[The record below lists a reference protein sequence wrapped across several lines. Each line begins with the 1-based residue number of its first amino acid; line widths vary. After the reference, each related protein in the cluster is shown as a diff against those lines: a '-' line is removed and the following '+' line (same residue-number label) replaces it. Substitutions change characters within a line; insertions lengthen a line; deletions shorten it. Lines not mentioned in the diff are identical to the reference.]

1 LNAGFSRR
9 GLATLPREVARLP
22 RLRTVKLIDNPI
34 TSLPF
39 GAESFRSVE
48 ILTIG
53 EGYFNGSAEFT
64 KNLDLAQFPWLRV
77 LEQRYDI
84 NTIDELAYHDSDGF
98 WNNPH
103 LEILNIGWPALK
115 HGIPAGLLRARNLR
129 ALATRINA
137 AQLGSALWRLP
148 AFERLE
154 YLAIG
159 HTDLSR
165 ARLAQLCDGLPRAF
179 ISCDSVEFA
188 SPEAEKLE
196 AVEQSLRQRHFSAAI
211 SLLDDLASS
220 LNLRRPLMPIQ
231 LHAKLMTLLVRVPRA
246 AGSRPPPNPGRGN
259 PEIGRPR
266 AVDPASQCRSVLV
279 SRLSPALA
287 GSPAMPLRPGER
299 PGAARRARRGGRQC
313 RPGSGPERTRPV
325 PAPDQPQLAW
335 QRDRQHPQPSRPDTR
350 LNQIDARPTKK
361 RRPKRRF

>member
-1 LNAGFSRR
+1 MNAGFSRR

-84 NTIDELAYHDSDGF
+84 NTIDELAYHDSDGY

-246 AGSRPPPNPGRGN
+246 AA
-259 PEIGRPR
+259 EEEQ
-266 AVDPASQCRSVLV
+266 D
-279 SRLSPALA
+279 
-287 GSPAMPLRPGER
+287 
-299 PGAARRARRGGRQC
+299 RARRQTLAEATLKSADRVLSILPANAEACWYLDYHLLWLVRLQC
-313 RPGSGPERTRPV
+313 LYARASGLALRAVPDAAAANAALDLAQSELDRFLRPIN
-325 PAPDQPQLAW
+325 
-335 QRDRQHPQPSRPDTR
+335 PSWHGNETANIRNLRVRIPG
-350 LNQIDARPTKK
+350 
-361 RRPKRRF
+361 